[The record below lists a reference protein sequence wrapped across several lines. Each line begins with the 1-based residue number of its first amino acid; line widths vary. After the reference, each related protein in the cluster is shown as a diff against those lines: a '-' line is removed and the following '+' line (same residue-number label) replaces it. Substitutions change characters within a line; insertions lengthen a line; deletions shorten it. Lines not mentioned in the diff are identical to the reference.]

1 MKKRAKQRIIILVY
15 LVFVTG
21 LFVENSVATG
31 DQSADVLTEAAVA
44 SMIKPLIEE
53 GLYVGVEIGLISRKG
68 QAVYG
73 FGSVRRGEN
82 VAPDRDTVFA
92 LASVTKV
99 FTGTLL
105 ADTVLQG
112 RIRLNEPIGPFLP
125 ARVTAHHGAVTRI
138 TFLDL
143 ATHTS
148 GLPRMVPRKGRMVGW
163 TPRQPITFQEM
174 YTFLSTFRLPPDKK
188 PEFLYSNLAIALL
201 GHTLALINH
210 QSYEAMLQQQICGPL
225 KMNSTRVWP
234 NEHMRRHLVQ
244 GYDKF
249 NQPVTP
255 QKLLVGKSAGGLY
268 STAGDMLKF
277 LAANLGLV
285 DADIVKVM
293 EFAQVPRRLVNE
305 RKNAYMGLTW
315 HVHKARGR
323 DIVAKNG
330 GIPGFQSYVA
340 FSVRDQVGVV
350 ALANSSPKGR
360 RLDVAA
366 RKLLQRMIDANR
378 SPT

>member
-1 MKKRAKQRIIILVY
+1 
-15 LVFVTG
+15 
-21 LFVENSVATG
+21 
-31 DQSADVLTEAAVA
+31 
-44 SMIKPLIEE
+44 
-53 GLYVGVEIGLISRKG
+53 
-68 QAVYG
+68 
-73 FGSVRRGEN
+73 
-82 VAPDRDTVFA
+82 
-92 LASVTKV
+92 
-99 FTGTLL
+99 
-105 ADTVLQG
+105 
-112 RIRLNEPIGPFLP
+112 
-125 ARVTAHHGAVTRI
+125 
-138 TFLDL
+138 
-143 ATHTS
+143 
-148 GLPRMVPRKGRMVGW
+148 
-163 TPRQPITFQEM
+163 M
-174 YTFLSTFRLPPDKK
+174 YTFLSTFKLPPDKK
-188 PEFLYSNLAIALL
+188 PEFVYSNLAIALL

-234 NEHMRRHLVQ
+234 SENMRRHLVQ

-255 QKLLVGKSAGGLY
+255 QKLLVGKSSGGLY

-285 DADIVKVM
+285 DADIVKAM

-305 RKNAYMGLTW
+305 KKNAYMGLTW
-315 HVHKARGR
+315 HVHKAQGR

-340 FSVRDQVGVV
+340 FSARDKVGVV

-366 RKLLQRMIDANR
+366 RKLLQKMIDAKR